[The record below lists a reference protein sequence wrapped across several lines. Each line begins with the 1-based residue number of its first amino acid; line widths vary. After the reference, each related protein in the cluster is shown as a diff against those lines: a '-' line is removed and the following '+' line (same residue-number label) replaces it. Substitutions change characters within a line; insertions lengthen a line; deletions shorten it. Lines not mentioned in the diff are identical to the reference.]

1 MKFYKHPTTIEGYNA
16 HRTLYKALDKK
27 EKRQYKKAKFFGF
40 IGKIVSLL
48 TVCLCMV
55 VAIQVSNLIRPFADG
70 VFFYILNGI
79 IKFLFRVCCFIVSL
93 ILSVLVAL
101 PLWNMGAK
109 HQKEQKDILR
119 FKATEHLRTAY
130 KLTEPCLVTKCYECL
145 DDAKFN
151 LHDVCIFFVGDELR
165 ITTNLLHGFFNPVND
180 LGCYMFSKDEVTVTM
195 IPYKE
200 TVAAKLACSE
210 ITFILGQRAYKF
222 IKKNFTKLQ
231 GASTMT
237 IPGTHLMKL
246 QPAPFA
252 AIQSGHKTLELR
264 LNDGKRQKIKVGDTI
279 VFTQTETGETLRAAV
294 SDIRKYPDFEAM
306 YGVEDP
312 IAMGYS
318 EGETADPKDMSQYYT
333 EDEIKRYGTLAIE
346 IKKIEA

>member
-1 MKFYKHPTTIEGYNA
+1 MGYYKHPTTIEGYNA
-16 HRTLYKALDKK
+16 HKALYKALDKK
-27 EKRQYKKAKFFGF
+27 EKRQYKKAKFFGYIGTLVAF
-40 IGKIVSLL
+40 I
-48 TVCLCMV
+48 TACLCIV
-55 VAIQVSNLIRPFADG
+55 VAILISNLFKPFADG
-70 VFFYILNGI
+70 FFFYILNGI
-79 IKFLFRVCCFIVSL
+79 IKFLFRACCFIVSL
-93 ILSVLVAL
+93 ILSVLLAL
-101 PLWNMGAK
+101 PLWNMGTK

-151 LHDVCIFFVGDELR
+151 LHDVCIFVVGDELR
-165 ITTNLLHGFFNPVND
+165 ITTNLLHGFFNPAND
-180 LGCYMFSKDEVTVTM
+180 LGCYMFSKDEATVTM

-231 GASTMT
+231 GASTMA
-237 IPGTHLMKL
+237 IPDTHLMKL
-246 QPAPFA
+246 HPSPFA
-252 AIQSGHKTLELR
+252 AIQSGKKTLELR
-264 LNDGKRQKIKVGDTI
+264 LNDEKRQKIKVGDTI
-279 VFTQTETGETLRAAV
+279 VFTQTETGETLRAV
-294 SDIRKYPDFEAM
+294 VLDIHKYTDFEAM
-306 YGVEDP
+306 YAVEDP
-312 IAMGYS
+312 VAMGYT
-318 EGETADPKDMSQYYT
+318 EGETADPKDMSQYYK

>member
-1 MKFYKHPTTIEGYNA
+1 MGYYKHPTTIEGYNA

-27 EKRQYKKAKFFGF
+27 EKRQYKKAKFFGY
-40 IGKIVSLL
+40 IGTLVAFL
-48 TVCLCMV
+48 TACLCMV
-55 VAIQVSNLIRPFADG
+55 VAILISNLFKPFADG
-70 VFFYILNGI
+70 FFFYILNGI
-79 IKFLFRVCCFIVSL
+79 IKFLFRACCFIVSL

-151 LHDVCIFFVGDELR
+151 LHDVCVFFVGDELR
-165 ITTNLLHGFFNPVND
+165 ITTNLLHGFFNPAND

-200 TVAAKLACSE
+200 TVAAKLACPE

-231 GASTMT
+231 GASTMA
-237 IPGTHLMKL
+237 IPDTHLMKL
-246 QPAPFA
+246 QPSPFD

-312 IAMGYS
+312 IAMGYR
-318 EGETADPKDMSQYYT
+318 EGETADPKDMSQYYK